1 MTHHVHEQIHRVHAL
16 AFSITQVAD
25 VPGQGTSSGYVQ
37 HLPMLHIPMLYLK
50 QKLHHQDYFSTV
62 APAVN
67 APQRVYNAQLY
78 IQYNKSSLL
87 LEIDIGTSKLG
98 V

>member
-1 MTHHVHEQIHRVHAL
+1 MIYHLYMKVFLVSPQFLPFLPGKNPFSRGETSFSLVSPDGRGEIHI
-16 AFSITQVAD
+16 S
-25 VPGQGTSSGYVQ
+25 PGENQ
-37 HLPMLHIPMLYLK
+37 PC
-50 QKLHHQDYFSTV
+50 
-62 APAVN
+62 PAVN

>member
-1 MTHHVHEQIHRVHAL
+1 
-16 AFSITQVAD
+16 
-25 VPGQGTSSGYVQ
+25 
-37 HLPMLHIPMLYLK
+37 MLYLK